1 MIIAAN
7 VLMANIFST
16 LSCCVYRVYYLCLH
30 SLIEPVSV
38 IFFLLLFDNLWQLL
52 PVT

>member
-7 VLMANIFST
+7 VVLMANIFST

-38 IFFLLLFDNLWQLL
+38 IFFFLII
-52 PVT
+52 